1 MVEASCVEF
10 GLAYKRHT
18 LPAIMLPAI
27 MERSMS
33 TNGYVPPKV
42 WTRLKPSG
50 GVFESINLL
59 MRFEGCLVL

>member
-1 MVEASCVEF
+1 
-10 GLAYKRHT
+10 
-18 LPAIMLPAI
+18 MLPAI

-42 WTRLKPSG
+42 WTHLKPNG

-59 MRFEGCLVL
+59 MQFEGCLVL